1 MLTLD
6 EMTLFFF
13 SFVLSSLNDDKPG
26 PLKKHKTP
34 VSKWLNG
41 VPPTTPPPSRS
52 DGGSILSS
60 TRVPS
65 LTIGS
70 TRSMTTSVLTQGI
83 RVTQKKFPHPP
94 KAELIKSYIEVGE
107 WGAISHYDKTQGRE

>member
-13 SFVLSSLNDDKPG
+13 SFVLSSLDDDKPG
-26 PLKKHKTP
+26 PLKKCKTP
-34 VSKWLNG
+34 VSRWLDG

-60 TRVPS
+60 THVSS

-70 TRSMTTSVLTQGI
+70 THSMTTSVLTQGI

-94 KAELIKSYIEVGE
+94 KAKLIKSYIEVGE
-107 WGAISHYDKTQGRE
+107 WGAISDYDKTQGRE